1 MVCSLFL
8 RQLFPANDRKDMVVR
23 MWTEQGDAESI
34 RYGQQT

>member
-8 RQLFPANDRKDMVVR
+8 RQLFPANDSNDMVAR
-23 MWTEQGDAESI
+23 MWTEQCEAESV

>member
-8 RQLFPANDRKDMVVR
+8 RQLFPANDSKDMVARVG
-23 MWTEQGDAESI
+23 TEQGDAESI

>member
-8 RQLFPANDRKDMVVR
+8 RQLLPANDSKDLVARVGP
-23 MWTEQGDAESI
+23 EQGNAESV